1 MPWDIVPDDI
11 AWLIR
16 VDEMWSVSE
25 VIQAV
30 LVLSFYHGK
39 SAMVN
44 TIFPGKKTPPSANQ
58 LFFSYPLGSCL
69 GHLAGS

>member
-44 TIFPGKKTPPSANQ
+44 TIFPEEKNPP
-58 LFFSYPLGSCL
+58 FG
-69 GHLAGS
+69 